1 MVRITDARA
10 AALGAGLTILASL
23 AGPAWSESPAWPPA
37 WLAAVSPGGL
47 LDPLPEAWRPVLV
60 EGLAMPALVD
70 PDLPVITTSVSD
82 REPTDLR
89 LLVTEGER
97 WRLMEV
103 GAAVTLRSMDAK
115 ISASGQLPYVL
126 TDPLHKDADLDEA
139 HEPASLGVTARVGG
153 FEAGAQYRSA
163 GKRLER
169 LIRAPAAFKDREGR
183 DVWVAQR
190 FGVLRLRLTDSE
202 LTDNVDRNPAL
213 PRTTKDQTA
222 LTAELAPADWPVL
235 GLTVASGDSTRVR
248 LTHEREEGAA
258 ERHEFE
264 SVTGSAYYYGGPVWN
279 VTASSTL
286 SRSRPVVRP
295 GDDLAMAYHD
305 LSLTL
310 HPHDSLT
317 VTPKLSLGQERYEP
331 SGLGVDTSTASL
343 TLSYAPRASRW
354 STSSYL
360 SYTTRRASD
369 ASTDA
374 RSVSVTGALTY
385 ALGRWLPGCTV
396 SVEAGYDRY
405 VDVAVPVRASQGVSG
420 FVLLKLAAF

>member
-1 MVRITDARA
+1 MTGARA
-10 AALGAGLTILASL
+10 AALGAWLTILAAL
-23 AGPAWSESPAWPPA
+23 AGPAWSEPPA
-37 WLAAVSPGGL
+37 WLAAVSSGTL
-47 LDPLPEAWRPVLV
+47 LDPFPEARRPVLAERLV
-60 EGLAMPALVD
+60 IPALVD
-70 PDLPVITTSVSD
+70 PDLPVITTSVTD

-89 LLVTEGER
+89 LLVTESER

-103 GAAVTLRSMDAK
+103 GAAVILRPLDAK
-115 ISASGQLPYVL
+115 ISASGQIPYVL
-126 TDPLHKDADLDEA
+126 ADPVHEDADLDDT

-153 FEAGAQYRSA
+153 FEAGAQYRSV

-169 LIRAPAAFKDREGR
+169 LIRAPAAFRDREGR
-183 DVWVAQR
+183 EVWVAQR
-190 FGVLRLRLTDSE
+190 LGVLRLRLTDSE

-222 LTAELAPADWPVL
+222 LTAELAPAGWPVL
-235 GLTVASGDSTRVR
+235 GLTVASGDATRVR
-248 LTHEREEGAA
+248 LTHDREESAP
-258 ERHEFE
+258 EQHEFE
-264 SVTGSAYYYGGPVWN
+264 SVTGSIYYYGGPAWS
-279 VTASSTL
+279 VTASSML

-305 LSLTL
+305 LSVTL
-310 HPHDSLT
+310 HPHEALT
-317 VTPKLSLGQERYEP
+317 VTPMLGLGQERYEP
-331 SGLGVDTSTASL
+331 SGLGVDTSTASV

-354 STSSYL
+354 STSSYVG
-360 SYTTRRASD
+360 YTTTRATD

-396 SVEAGYDRY
+396 SFEAGYDRY
-405 VDVAVPVRASQGVSG
+405 VDAAVPVRASQAVSG